1 MKKIFCKVLGLVLV
15 MSSLSICCVNSAY
28 ANTKEA
34 TIEETETIRVENAL
48 APNASDYIISYSGGL
63 SSPSSGKL
71 KLTADL
77 SVYDAS
83 TKIVADIYR
92 NGNYYDTVSVSSSS
106 EDASMSKTLSVSSG
120 NYYVEYSYYALVNG
134 KSVEARYITTNTKT
148 VK

>member
-1 MKKIFCKVLGLVLV
+1 MKKIFCKVLGLVMV
-15 MSSLSICCVNSAY
+15 MSSLSISCINPIY
-28 ANTKEA
+28 ANTEKT
-34 TIEETETIRVENAL
+34 TIDESETIRVENVFS
-48 APNASDYIISYSGGL
+48 PDASNYIISYSGGL

-71 KLTADL
+71 KLTANL

-92 NGNYYDTVSVSSSS
+92 NGSYYDTVSASSTG

-134 KSVEARYITTNTKT
+134 KSVETRSITTNTKT